1 MTRTLLFRPFIVHL
15 QDLLIFSLK
24 GLGGWAHLATQNGVE
39 VPQEIQSFITGATFS
54 TLTNGKQHQLEPAAI
69 NV

>member
-1 MTRTLLFRPFIVHL
+1 MLSVASCTRFCL
-15 QDLLIFSLK
+15 QDLLIYSLK

-54 TLTNGKQHQLEPAAI
+54 TLTNGVQQPKKSNFITH
-69 NV
+69 V